1 MSRGVPTPRVP
12 RTLELRTRGAPRG
25 ISRLTILLSI
35 QLKPIRVM
43 YARTGDVG
51 AQFPTTPCSGF
62 LLKTAVKKRGR
73 ILYKLEV
80 KKDTD
85 YQIAGVT
92 CKSLAS
98 RVDLGGQENVTL
110 LGVTKNS
117 LGHRVSP

>member
-35 QLKPIRVM
+35 QPIRVM

-92 CKSLAS
+92 CNSLAS